1 MEASNL
7 QFLLK
12 NEHLLKIFHF
22 FRIKYPE
29 VFIKISVL
37 IYSKMSNGANV
48 TVIERKAGSPSS
60 FLYHDGVFDSGKDA
74 INAVFNRQYETC
86 ADRLVF

>member
-1 MEASNL
+1 MEAPNL

-60 FLYHDGVFDSGKDA
+60 CLYHGVFLTVVKMSSLLSSIGNTKHALID
-74 INAVFNRQYETC
+74 
-86 ADRLVF
+86 